1 MEDGSEGG
9 PTWSTLDT
17 SSLFKTNPHLLDT
30 EWPSNDHQRKRSS
43 HLLHLLMCILHK
55 IHTLCQ
61 HWKGCSFVIYEW
73 RMRSTTVNGESQQF
87 LSLQKATVI
96 SSEGSAKDSE
106 QGQQLNVKF
115 FSYTSSGCPDR
126 GAKKLSVIHHRKK
139 YNSHMMFLSM
149 VPLDDHCS
157 WPSRLYPITASES
170 PEYCPWGRTRRENHI
185 CSTRDRATAKGC
197 LSLEITWTKKTGKK
211 N

>member
-73 RMRSTTVNGESQQF
+73 RMRSTTVSGESQQF
-87 LSLQKATVI
+87 WSLQKATVF

-126 GAKKLSVIHHRKK
+126 GLKS
-139 YNSHMMFLSM
+139 FLSFTIGRNTI
-149 VPLDDHCS
+149 VTWCFS
-157 WPSRLYPITASES
+157 AWYPWMTTAL
-170 PEYCPWGRTRRENHI
+170 GLAG
-185 CSTRDRATAKGC
+185 STP
-197 LSLEITWTKKTGKK
+197 
-211 N
+211 